1 MLQLGDFR
9 MKQLLA
15 LVLLMVATA
24 VGCQAWPF
32 GAKERTSIL
41 TPAMRIA
48 AIQETGAQANNTEDA
63 EQTQLV
69 EQLAM
74 QIRSESD
81 PIVRRAIQQN
91 VAKFRTPLAR
101 EMLLAGLNDED
112 RDVRIVCCLSLA
124 LQQDARV
131 VEALHE
137 VLKSE
142 PDSDV
147 RMAAVDA
154 LGHIQTPE
162 SIAALAVAIED
173 RDPAM
178 QYAGVRALKGA
189 SGQDLGNDVAT
200 WREYVAGPNPQIVP
214 RTSVAERLQQW
225 SPF

>member
-1 MLQLGDFR
+1 
-9 MKQLLA
+9 MKQLL
-15 LVLLMVATA
+15 VLWMIVATA
-24 VGCQAWPF
+24 GCQAWPF

-48 AIQETGAQANNTEDA
+48 AIQETGALANGTDDT
-63 EQTQLV
+63 EQTEFV

-81 PIVRRAIQQN
+81 PVVRRAIQQN

-101 EMLLAGLNDED
+101 EVLLAGLNDED

-131 VEALHE
+131 VEALGG
-137 VLKSE
+137 VLKS
-142 PDSDV
+142 DSDNDV

-162 SIAALAVAIED
+162 SVAALAVALKD

-178 QYAGVRALKGA
+178 QYAGIRALKGA
-189 SGQDLGNDVAT
+189 SGQELGNDVAT
-200 WREYVAGPNPQIVP
+200 WQEYVAGPNPQIVP
-214 RTSVAERLQQW
+214 RTSVAERVKKW

>member
-1 MLQLGDFR
+1 
-9 MKQLLA
+9 MKPFFA
-15 LVLLMVATA
+15 LWVVVAA

-48 AIQETGAQANNTEDA
+48 AIQETGAQADGTDAA
-63 EQTQLV
+63 EQEQLV

-74 QIRSESD
+74 QIRSETD
-81 PIVRRAIQQN
+81 PVVRRSIQQS

-101 EMLLAGLNDED
+101 EVLLAGLNDEN
-112 RDVRIVCCLSLA
+112 RDVRIVCCLSLVG
-124 LQQDARV
+124 QQNARV
-131 VEALHE
+131 VEALGN
-137 VLKSE
+137 VLESE
-142 PDSDV
+142 SDDDV

-162 SIAALAVAIED
+162 SIAALAAALKD

-178 QYAGVRALKGA
+178 QFAGVRALKGA
-189 SGQDLGNDVAT
+189 SGQDLGNDVAV
-200 WREYVAGPNPQIVP
+200 WQEYVAGPNPQIVP
-214 RTSVAERLQQW
+214 RTSVAERVKQW